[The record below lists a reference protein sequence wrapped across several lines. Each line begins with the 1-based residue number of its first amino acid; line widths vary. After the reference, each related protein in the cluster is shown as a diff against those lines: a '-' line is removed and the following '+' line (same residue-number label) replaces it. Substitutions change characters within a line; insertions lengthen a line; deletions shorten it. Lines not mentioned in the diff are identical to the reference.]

1 MRIDLYFLV
10 SVILVN
16 VECMRKL
23 RIIYTELPLKQ
34 NGSVQ
39 ILSPSLLDHLEQFS
53 FCARFKTFRFLDF
66 NKENYVSRQIVLVL
80 GGKNP
85 FLFYSKVKEKK
96 QGGRKHIE
104 GCIAFEG
111 KEVCRQVWRPNIWNK
126 FCLMLD
132 VQYKKILLSINERQ
146 SLFNI
151 SYNSKPDVNGNGSI
165 LMLNGQNIFW
175 GQSFW
180 PMYGAVTDVHVWD
193 RLIDEVEE
201 YPLSNTNHTPGNIIS
216 WQTAEVKTNLL
227 IEDSEILFLE
237 NPQFEV
243 FRKVTSLIFS
253 KYSISN

>member
-1 MRIDLYFLV
+1 MRKDLYILV

-16 VECMRKL
+16 VQCLRKL

-39 ILSPSLLDHLEQFS
+39 ILSPSLDHLEQIS
-53 FCARFKTFRFLDF
+53 LCARFKTFRFLDF
-66 NKENYVSRQIVLVL
+66 NKENYVSRQVVLVL
-80 GGKNP
+80 GSKNP

-111 KEVCRQVWRPNIWNK
+111 KELCTQVWRPNIWNK

-132 VQYKKILLSINERQ
+132 VENKELVLSINERK

-151 SYNSKPDVNGNGSI
+151 SYISKPDVNENGRI

-175 GQSFW
+175 SKYMFW

-193 RLIDEVEE
+193 RLIDEVKE
-201 YPLSNTNHTPGNIIS
+201 YPLSNTNHAPGNIIS
-216 WQTAEVKTNLL
+216 WETAEVKTNLL
-227 IEDSEILFLE
+227 MQDSEILFLE
-237 NPQFEV
+237 NPQFEL

-253 KYSISN
+253 MYSICN